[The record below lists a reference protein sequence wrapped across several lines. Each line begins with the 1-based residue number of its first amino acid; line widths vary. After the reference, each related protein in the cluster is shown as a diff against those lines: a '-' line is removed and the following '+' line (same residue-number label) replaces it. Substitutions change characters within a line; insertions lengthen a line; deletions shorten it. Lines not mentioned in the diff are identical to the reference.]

1 VGTNDRYLPDQ
12 GLGLDDEKRAKR
24 TNGNPPDGSGINV
37 PCPERTTV
45 GPGGVQGG
53 EYGGKDAKS
62 GVSPA
67 FPGLT
72 SLVITTLVTVSPFW

>member
-1 VGTNDRYLPDQ
+1 VGTNDRDLPDK

-24 TNGNPPDGSGINV
+24 TNENRPDGSGINV
-37 PCPERTTV
+37 PDPERTTV
-45 GPGGVQGG
+45 GRGGVRGG
-53 EYGGKDAKS
+53 EHGGKDAKS
-62 GVSPA
+62 AVFPA

>member
-1 VGTNDRYLPDQ
+1 VGTNDRYLPDK

-24 TNGNPPDGSGINV
+24 TNGNRPEGSGINV
-37 PCPERTTV
+37 PGPERTTV
-45 GPGGVQGG
+45 GHGGVRGG
-53 EYGGKDAKS
+53 EHGGKDAKS
-62 GVSPA
+62 AVFPA

>member
-1 VGTNDRYLPDQ
+1 VGTNDRYLPDK

-24 TNGNPPDGSGINV
+24 TNGIRPDGSGINV
-37 PCPERTTV
+37 PGPERTTV
-45 GPGGVQGG
+45 GHGGVRGG
-53 EYGGKDAKS
+53 EYGGKDAKFA
-62 GVSPA
+62 VFPA